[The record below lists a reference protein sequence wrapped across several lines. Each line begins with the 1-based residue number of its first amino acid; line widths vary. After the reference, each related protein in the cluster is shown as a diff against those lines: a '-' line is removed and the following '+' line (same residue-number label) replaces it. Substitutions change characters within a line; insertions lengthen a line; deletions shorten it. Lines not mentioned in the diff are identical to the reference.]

1 MTGDIWDDVFGGLG
15 DFGDLRKRFGKIL
28 ENFGDPK
35 VGVYGYTMY
44 RGPDGVP
51 HVHEFG
57 TGANAS
63 VPADGVREPLTDVC
77 VDGNVVRITV
87 ELPGVSKNDIELE
100 GTETSMTVSVDTET
114 RKFRKTVPLPTG
126 VNPDTAKAEYNNGI
140 LEVTVES
147 KNKAQKSKKISIG

>member
-1 MTGDIWDDVFGGLG
+1 MTDIWDDMLG
-15 DFGDLRKRFGKIL
+15 DLSDLRARFKRIWD
-28 ENFGDPK
+28 NFSDPQ

-63 VPADGVREPLTDVC
+63 VPADGVREPLTDVT

-87 ELPGVSKNDIELE
+87 ELPGVVKEDIRLD
-100 GTETSMTVSVDTET
+100 GTETSVTVSADTET
-114 RKFRKTVPLPTG
+114 RKFRKTVPLPTK
-126 VNPDTAKAEYNNGI
+126 VDPDSAKAEYNNGI
-140 LEVTVES
+140 LEITMDS
-147 KNKAQKSKKISIG
+147 KNKTQASKRIEIV